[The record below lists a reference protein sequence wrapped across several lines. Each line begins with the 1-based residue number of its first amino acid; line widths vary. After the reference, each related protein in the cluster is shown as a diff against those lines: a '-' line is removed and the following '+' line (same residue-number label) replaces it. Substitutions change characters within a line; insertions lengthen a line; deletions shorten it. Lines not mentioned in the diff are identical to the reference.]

1 MSRSLIHLLLSKSFP
16 EDANHPGLFVGRDV
30 PVRINRVGQLG
41 ILVQAR
47 LFTKILP
54 LPTVPGGPPQP
65 VPPGGDKGF
74 TLSPFNFDSVLLDP
88 DGLPFVKGSVT
99 MADLNKYRD
108 LRGFVRPWTL
118 RIKELNQPP
127 DAVRHIVGPQI
138 VSLEVHETIATSS
151 AAPLV
156 DVHTVMSNGQREF
169 EFDLYRVGRLI
180 AKVTKDVTFP
190 FESPTRIRVT
200 LFRPDGSIMAKDDDG
215 NIGKIITLLDLQQS
229 RGPDGAVRKWKLRVE
244 AANNTN
250 YRVFA
255 QVFGTVRIPVSVLQK
270 RFDSFLGIDG
280 ENLTIGANWNDE
292 RDTNQITLRINEQQL
307 AETFGLQ
314 DVLKDLD
321 PDIQGPNFHKEDLEN
336 PVTGLDYVMS
346 EDSLVF
352 RTGFNHAQGKCRNI
366 KSTSFK
372 IKMGASVERRALKTE
387 LVPPGP
393 HQVLVPGAV
402 LIPANLP
409 RFLLELVATGFIHV
423 VVDHS
428 DDGDLIITKLRLE
441 IALDVSPEGRLIA
454 RCWLDPDSLKFGG
467 EEGTIH
473 QPLVDV
479 EDKVK
484 LKLQGKDE
492 NLARSFTRIFED
504 IFDRLMGGA
513 FRFTATRFTGT
524 AMEFDYVAGVEPE
537 RRPNQGYVARGDFG
551 IASGPNGP
559 ITPNHIDTWKSPNLA
574 TDKIEHIIV
583 LMMENRSFDHVLGY
597 LSLENPPVVNSATG
611 FLPVVSAP
619 NGAINPDVN
628 GLTNQIITNF
638 SENGTGIRHLSNAG
652 FAANDAGLKTRLPLS
667 VGHSFEDVKQQLA
680 HQTMTGFAA
689 NFAEKI
695 AKALNAKGCKPQ
707 DALGYYTASDLAM
720 YDFLS
725 REFAICDHYFCSHPG
740 PTLPNRMYSLTGD
753 LQRDRNGEPRF
764 NNGIDGTF
772 FLSRDQTIFDIL
784 EQKGVSWRVY
794 ESVPSV
800 TMLRMFSRYA
810 GDETHI
816 RDIRKLKKDLADAQG
831 SAKFPSV
838 TFIDPAMHDG
848 PPNDDHPP
856 ADMLHGQHLIRDV
869 YKALRANPA
878 VWGKA
883 MLIVTYD
890 EHGGF
895 FDHVPPAV
903 AEVFQDPRKLQD
915 TVTVKSST
923 ASNEPGIGAVTDV
936 KDEDD
941 LVTNPATGNS
951 RPRHLPDEEV
961 IYGVRVPTFIIS
973 PWVAKGSVFK
983 RLIDHASI
991 LKTILVRF
999 CGADRPFLSDRVHN
1013 AFDLGPALTLSAPR
1027 DVTATLPV
1035 LPNLPDSD
1043 VHDLKKAFHIIR
1055 KRDITGSDSDSHD
1068 WMEALSRMVRP

>member
-1 MSRSLIHLLLSKSFP
+1 LLSKNFP
-16 EDANHPGLFVGRDV
+16 EDPNHPGLFSARDV
-30 PVRINRVGQLG
+30 PVRINRVGRLG
-41 ILVQAR
+41 ILVQAT
-47 LFTKILP
+47 LFTKIFP
-54 LPTVPGGPPQP
+54 VPTVPGAPPQP
-65 VPPGGDKGF
+65 VPGGNKGF
-74 TLSPFNFDSVLLDP
+74 TLSPFNFDRVLLDP
-88 DGLPFVKGSVT
+88 DGIPFVKDSVT
-99 MADLNKYRD
+99 PADLNRYRD

-118 RIKELNQPP
+118 RIMELNQPP
-127 DAVRHIVGPQI
+127 NDGSHIVGPQI
-138 VSLEVHETIATSS
+138 VSVEVHETIASSS

-156 DVHTVMSNGQREF
+156 DVHTTMSNGQREF

-190 FESPTRIRVT
+190 FESPAAIRVT
-200 LFRPDGSIMAKDDDG
+200 LFRPDGSVMAHDDDG

-244 AANNTN
+244 AANNTK
-250 YRVFA
+250 YKVFA

-270 RFDSFLGIDG
+270 RFDSLLGTDG
-280 ENLTIGANWNDE
+280 NHLTIGANWNDE
-292 RDTNQITLRINEQQL
+292 RDTNQITLRINDQQL
-307 AETFGLQ
+307 AETFGLH

-321 PDIQGPNFHKEDLEN
+321 PEIQRPNFHKEDLEN

-352 RTGFNHAQGKCRNI
+352 RTGFNRAQGECRNI

-372 IKMGASVERRALKTE
+372 IKMGASVERRPLKEE
-387 LVPPGP
+387 LVAPGP
-393 HQVLVPGAV
+393 HPILRPTGAII
-402 LIPANLP
+402 IPPNLP

-423 VVDHS
+423 VVNNS

-441 IALDVSPEGRLIA
+441 IGLDVSSEGRLIA

-473 QPLVDV
+473 QPIVNV
-479 EDKVK
+479 ENRVK
-484 LKLQGKDE
+484 LKLQGKNE
-492 NLARSFTRIFED
+492 NLTLSFTHIFED
-504 IFDRLMGGA
+504 VFDRLMGGA
-513 FRFTATRFTGT
+513 FRFTTTRFTGT

-537 RRPNQGYVARGDFG
+537 RRPNPGYVARGDFG
-551 IASGPNGP
+551 VASGPNGP

-574 TDKIEHIIV
+574 ADKIEHIIV

-597 LSLENPPVVNSATG
+597 LSLENPPVVNSAAA
-611 FLPVVSAP
+611 FPPVLSP
-619 NGAINPDVN
+619 LNGAINPDVD
-628 GLTNQIITNF
+628 GLTNQIITKF
-638 SENGTGIRHLSNAG
+638 SENGTSIRHLSKAG
-652 FAANDAGLKTRLPLS
+652 FAANDAGLKTKLPLG

-680 HQTMTGFAA
+680 RQTMTGFAA
-689 NFAEKI
+689 NFATKI
-695 AKALNAKGCKPQ
+695 AKAPNAKGCKPQ

-720 YDFLS
+720 YEFLS
-725 REFAICDHYFCSHPG
+725 REFAICDRYFCSHPG
-740 PTLPNRMYSLTGD
+740 PTLPTRMYSLTGD
-753 LQRDRNGEPRF
+753 LQRDRHGEPRF
-764 NNGIDGTF
+764 NNGVDSTF
-772 FLSRDQTIFDIL
+772 FLSRDQTIFDVL
-784 EQKGVSWRVY
+784 EQKGVPWRVY

-816 RDIRKLKKDLADAQG
+816 RDIRKLKKDIADSKG
-831 SAKFPSV
+831 SVKFPAV

-869 YKALRANPA
+869 YKAIRANDA
-878 VWGKA
+878 LWKKT

-903 AEVFQDPRKLQD
+903 AEVFQDPRKFQD
-915 TVTVKSST
+915 PPTVSPSP
-923 ASNEPGIGAVTDV
+923 ASNEPGTGAVTDV
-936 KDEDD
+936 TDGDD
-941 LVTNPATGNS
+941 LVTNPDAGTS
-951 RPRHLPDEEV
+951 RPRHLPNEEV
-961 IYGVRVPTFIIS
+961 IYGVRVPTLIIS

-983 RLIDHASI
+983 RLVDHTSI
-991 LKTILVRF
+991 LKTILVKF
-999 CGADRPFLSDRVHN
+999 CGTDRPFFSDRVHH
-1013 AFDLGPALTLSAPR
+1013 ALDFGPALTLTAPR

-1035 LPNLPDSD
+1035 LPNLSDSD

-1055 KRDITGSDSDSHD
+1055 KRDITGKDSDSHD
-1068 WMEALSRMVRP
+1068 WMEALSRLVRP